1 VGCSPIVREPNFAGA
16 ATRVTDVTL
25 IGPFDGQVIDE
36 STSEPLQ
43 GATVVGVWSY
53 DRGDGFIAPYGS
65 EVVEV
70 KTDQAGRYR
79 IPRAKMA
86 VRGAW
91 LRLVAFELVVYK
103 RGYVA
108 YRSDSTYEGGGR
120 TDFTLRHNKVKLR
133 KWREADSHAAHLLF
147 LAAPPQIEQLS
158 KWERERANVDLY
170 RELGGAV
177 AGAEPTGPTQAPEQ
191 MQLLDAL
198 ALLTPEE
205 VRRRTGY
212 TEPFD
217 VKELGD
223 LARTHFYHGV
233 HLEAI
238 DRDET
243 FDVAYRVWKAPPGGL
258 ATVQETFEATLPGVK
273 PTAEITPQTWIYD
286 GDDVRAVAFLD
297 TEADVGVLLTCGAA
311 QCADI
316 ETAIILA
323 KFLYGRIDQLALIE
337 APSTPRPAGTPAP
350 GVPGTPAGPKTGPTR
365 PGPKTEP
372 KTAPGTEP
380 APKSEPKTAPET
392 EPETEPETTTPK
404 TTTPKTEPK
413 TTSPKTE
420 PKTTSP
426 TTEPKTTTPKTEP
439 KTTTPKTEPK
449 TAPKTA
455 QPQER
460 P

>member
-1 VGCSPIVREPNFAGA
+1 LQAFHTPRSHPGGGSLSRPFRVAGLAAALLACVGCGPIVREPTFAGA

-25 IGPFDGQVIDE
+25 IGPFDGQVVDE

-79 IPRAKMA
+79 IPKAKLS

-91 LRLVAFELVVYK
+91 VRLVAFELVVYK

-108 YRSDSTYEGGGR
+108 YRSDAVYEGGGR

-147 LAAPPQIEQLS
+147 LAAPPHVEQLS
-158 KWERERANVDLY
+158 KWEREQANVDLY

-177 AGAEPTGPTQAPEQ
+177 TELEPSGPGEQPEQ
-191 MQLLDAL
+191 MQLLDAR
-198 ALLTPEE
+198 ALLPPEE

-212 TEPFD
+212 TEPFG

-243 FDVAYRVWKAPPGGL
+243 FDVAYRVWKSPPGGL
-258 ATVQETFEATLPGVK
+258 ATVQETFEATLPEVK
-273 PTAEITPQTWIYD
+273 ASAEITTQTWIFD

-297 TEADVGVLLTCGAA
+297 RDADVGVLLTCGAA
-311 QCADI
+311 QCVDI

-323 KFLYGRIDQLALIE
+323 KFLHGRIALLELVE
-337 APSTPRPAGTPAP
+337 APRTSPSPAVPAPGPGATPPPSKSTPREPAP
-350 GVPGTPAGPKTGPTR
+350 SG
-365 PGPKTEP
+365 
-372 KTAPGTEP
+372 KTAPSKS
-380 APKSEPKTAPET
+380 APSKTAPSKSA
-392 EPETEPETTTPK
+392 PP
-404 TTTPKTEPK
+404 
-413 TTSPKTE
+413 S
-420 PKTTSP
+420 
-426 TTEPKTTTPKTEP
+426 
-439 KTTTPKTEPK
+439 K
-449 TAPKTA
+449 TAPSKSAPPSKSTEEGA
-455 QPQER
+455 EEEQEEEEE